1 MASVSPTS
9 YRIEALDPAKHRREE
24 FDCGAEALNRYLREQ
39 ASQDVKRRAA
49 GCWVLVHVESPQK
62 VCGYYTL
69 SPESVDIRDLEAV
82 SPALLKKLPRY
93 PRLGAILLGRLAVDR
108 SQHEK
113 GFGQMLL
120 HDAMLRALH
129 AEIPSVLMVTDPK
142 DESAAAFYRKYGFE
156 RLSDTRLFTT
166 MQRIADTLGSRD

>member
-1 MASVSPTS
+1 MSPAQF
-9 YRIEALDPAKHRREE
+9 RIEQLDAAKHDRQS
-24 FDCGAEALNRYLREQ
+24 FDCGVAALNDYLREQ

-49 GCWVLVHVESPQK
+49 GCWVLVHVDSPQK

-82 SPALLKKLPRY
+82 SPAILKKLPRY

-108 SQHEK
+108 SQHGK
-113 GFGQMLL
+113 GFGQTLL

-156 RLSDTRLFTT
+156 RLSNTRLFTT

>member
-1 MASVSPTS
+1 MSPAQI
-9 YRIEALDPAKHRREE
+9 RIEPLDPARHDRQS
-24 FDCGAEALNRYLREQ
+24 FDCGVAALDDYLRQQ

-49 GCWVLVHVESPQK
+49 GCWVLVHVDNPEK

-82 SPALLKKLPRY
+82 SPATLRKLPRY

-108 SQHEK
+108 SQHGK